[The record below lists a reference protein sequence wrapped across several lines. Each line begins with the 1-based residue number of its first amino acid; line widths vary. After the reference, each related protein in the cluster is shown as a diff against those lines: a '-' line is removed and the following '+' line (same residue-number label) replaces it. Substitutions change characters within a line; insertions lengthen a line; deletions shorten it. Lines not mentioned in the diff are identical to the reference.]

1 MQREELNPDI
11 EIKYDHLITHMT
23 EKNAVVGEFVN
34 ILKEICDAN
43 IFYSRTMEKFANN
56 ISKLMIGKDP
66 LKEVFIIFER
76 LIGAKAE
83 QAMEMAK
90 SIKDDMIPFVE
101 SAAADL
107 KEQGELRSKQK
118 IVKDMKTNV
127 SHTSYADAE
136 ETQKFAYLRITL

>member
-23 EKNAVVGEFVN
+23 EKNAIVAEFIN
-34 ILKEICDAN
+34 ILKEICDAD

-76 LIGAKAE
+76 LIGAK
-83 QAMEMAK
+83 
-90 SIKDDMIPFVE
+90 S
-101 SAAADL
+101 
-107 KEQGELRSKQK
+107 
-118 IVKDMKTNV
+118 
-127 SHTSYADAE
+127 
-136 ETQKFAYLRITL
+136 